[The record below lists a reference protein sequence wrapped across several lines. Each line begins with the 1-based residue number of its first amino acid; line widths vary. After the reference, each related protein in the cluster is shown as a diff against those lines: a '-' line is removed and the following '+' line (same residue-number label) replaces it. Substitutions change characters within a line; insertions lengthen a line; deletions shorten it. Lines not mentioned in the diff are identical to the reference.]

1 MGTELLAKRS
11 NKGNSVHKFG
21 CLKISKLM
29 GIMPDVNTAALQ
41 CNGMFILAGETEERT
56 LKPAVFTLNIVKSN
70 RVIGLDAQLLRLGV
84 SGEGDRVPVEF
95 LRPSMA
101 DDDAADADGGGV
113 RKQCVLA
120 IDVRFALSIR
130 AVTENGSAF
139 VPAEADPASFEAAV
153 KFCPFEEPYSAVE
166 EPFLPAGYEFRGR
179 LVNSSSFL
187 SRVNADAAAESQ
199 DLYFSHNRMD
209 GFMQKGLYELTV
221 SYVEKREGDQYQ
233 SKGKKKVMQ
242 YNVELIIMCVYLFNM

>member
-1 MGTELLAKRS
+1 
-11 NKGNSVHKFG
+11 
-21 CLKISKLM
+21 M

-56 LKPAVFTLNIVKSN
+56 LKPAVFTMIIEKSN

-120 IDVRFALSIR
+120 VDDGFALSIR

-139 VPAEADPASFEAAV
+139 DPAEADPASFEAAV
-153 KFCPFEEPYSAVE
+153 KFCPFEVPHSDVE
-166 EPFLPAGYEFRGR
+166 EPFLPAGYEFRGD

-187 SRVNADAAAESQ
+187 SRVSADAAAEAQ
-199 DLYFSHNRMD
+199 DLYFSHRAD

-221 SYVEKREGDQYQ
+221 SYVEMREGDQYQ
-233 SKGKKKVMQ
+233 SKGKKKVIQ
-242 YNVELIIMCVYLFNM
+242 YNVELIIMCVYLFNT